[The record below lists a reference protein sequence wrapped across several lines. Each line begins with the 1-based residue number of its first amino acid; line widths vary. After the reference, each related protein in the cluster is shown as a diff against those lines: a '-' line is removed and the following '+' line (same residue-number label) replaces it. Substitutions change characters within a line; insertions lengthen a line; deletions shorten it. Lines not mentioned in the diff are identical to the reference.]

1 MKSDIY
7 NSFLHLPLHAYK
19 YSTRQGMT
27 RGGAVV
33 GFSARARGGEKQ
45 RLPGGKK
52 DLEVERNMTWV
63 FSVPLCI
70 RGSSE
75 FECVRRRARGCKN
88 GVVKGGREVSDWH
101 DLSGGRWSKTGE
113 NLCMVRAR
121 EWYERID
128 ELCTAE

>member
-33 GFSARARGGEKQ
+33 GFSARAREGEKQ

-70 RGSSE
+70 RGSNE
-75 FECVRRRARGCKN
+75 FECVRRRARGVKMVWEKEGGKSPIGMICQ
-88 GVVKGGREVSDWH
+88 VVVGRRRGRIYAWSELESGMKG
-101 DLSGGRWSKTGE
+101 
-113 NLCMVRAR
+113 
-121 EWYERID
+121 
-128 ELCTAE
+128 